1 MLTPLN
7 PLPSFQTPF
16 NGRLEAGERTI
27 RNKGATKQNNT
38 MKHETKVKDIQA
50 LITANRAAKRATTQR
65 NAAKAA
71 AERAID
77 YGVSNAPDVM
87 VAIKASREAMT
98 AKNEAEKAFAGLLRE
113 RRTMAQSAV
122 TMAMEIGKQA
132 ARLGDSYSGDTGY
145 GASWGDKAW
154 AETST
159 DRGEQYSRK
168 CTYRKTDASHHV
180 TLDPSG
186 VPCLVENE
194 ALRQCSIRD
203 GLHLIALFPDSSCVW
218 VRNKG
223 KAIVSERGWIAGNA
237 SVCYHSTES
246 MAHATRGFERKLAI
260 HNRQQLLARQA
271 AKIERRA
278 RLITRLCGSAVAT
291 IQDAKNLGYCTPGI
305 AAFQSTHGIG
315 DSATLPELV
324 RTGNQSAVALALSV
338 ARKMSQKRE
347 LATA

>member
-1 MLTPLN
+1 M
-7 PLPSFQTPF
+7 
-16 NGRLEAGERTI
+16 
-27 RNKGATKQNNT
+27 GADQSSEETTKQRNN
-38 MKHETKVKDIQA
+38 MKHETKVKDINT
-50 LITANRAAKRATTQR
+50 LIASNKAVKRAATLR

-77 YGVSNAPDVM
+77 YGVANAPDVAS
-87 VAIKASREAMT
+87 AIAT
-98 AKNEAEKAFAGLLRE
+98 ARGAIAAKIEAEKAFAKLPPD

-132 ARLGDSYSGDTGY
+132 ARLGCSYSGDTGY
-145 GASWGDKAW
+145 GASWGEKAW

-159 DRGEQYSRK
+159 DKGEQYSRK

-180 TLDPSG
+180 SMDPSG
-186 VPCLVENE
+186 IPCLVENE

-223 KAIVSERGWIAGNA
+223 KAIVSESGWIAGNA
-237 SVCYHSTES
+237 SVCYHSIKS
-246 MAHATRGFERKLAI
+246 ADDAKRGFERKLAI

-271 AKIERRA
+271 GKIERRA

-291 IQDAKNLGYCTPGI
+291 IQDAKALGYCTPGI

-315 DSATLPELV
+315 DTATLPELI

-338 ARKMSQKRE
+338 ARKMSQKKE
-347 LATA
+347 LATV

>member
-1 MLTPLN
+1 
-7 PLPSFQTPF
+7 
-16 NGRLEAGERTI
+16 
-27 RNKGATKQNNT
+27 
-38 MKHETKVKDIQA
+38 MKHETKVKDINT
-50 LITANRAAKRATTQR
+50 LIASNKAVKRAATLR

-77 YGVSNAPDVM
+77 YGVANAPDVAS
-87 VAIKASREAMT
+87 AIAT
-98 AKNEAEKAFAGLLRE
+98 ARGAIAAKIEAEKAFAKLPPD

-132 ARLGDSYSGDTGY
+132 ARLGCSYSGDTGY
-145 GASWGDKAW
+145 GASWGEKAW

-159 DRGEQYSRK
+159 DKGEQYSRK

-180 TLDPSG
+180 SMDPSG
-186 VPCLVENE
+186 IPCLVENE

-223 KAIVSERGWIAGNA
+223 KAIVSESGWIAGNA
-237 SVCYHSTES
+237 SVCYHSIKS
-246 MAHATRGFERKLAI
+246 ADDAKRGFERKLAI

-271 AKIERRA
+271 GKIERRA

-291 IQDAKNLGYCTPGI
+291 IQDAKALGYCTPGI

-315 DSATLPELV
+315 DTATLPELI

-338 ARKMSQKRE
+338 ARKMSQKKE
-347 LATA
+347 LATV

>member
-7 PLPSFQTPF
+7 PLPSFQTLG
-16 NGRLEAGERTI
+16 NGRLEAGERII
-27 RNKGATKQNNT
+27 RDKTTKQRNN
-38 MKHETKVKDIQA
+38 MKHETKVKDIQS
-50 LITANRAAKRATTQR
+50 LIAVNKAANKATQRR

-77 YGVSNAPDVM
+77 YGTANAPDVM
-87 VAIKASREAMT
+87 VAIKASREAMM
-98 AKNEAEKAFAGLLRE
+98 AKIEAEKAFAKLPAD
-113 RRTMAQSAV
+113 RRTMAQSAI

-132 ARLGDSYSGDTGY
+132 ARLGCSYSGNTGY
-145 GASWGDKAW
+145 GASWGDKAT

-159 DRGEQYSRK
+159 DRGEQYSRS

-180 TLDPSG
+180 TMDPSG
-186 VPCLVENE
+186 IPCLVENE

-218 VRNKG
+218 VRSKG
-223 KAIVSERGWIAGNA
+223 KAILSESGWIAGNA

-246 MAHATRGFERKLAI
+246 MAHATKGFDRKLAI

-271 AKIERRA
+271 GKIERRA
-278 RLITRLCGSAVAT
+278 RLITRLCGSVVAT

-305 AAFQSTHGIG
+305 AAFQSAHGIG
-315 DSATLPELV
+315 DSATLPELI

-338 ARKMSQKRE
+338 ARKMSQKKE
-347 LATA
+347 LATV